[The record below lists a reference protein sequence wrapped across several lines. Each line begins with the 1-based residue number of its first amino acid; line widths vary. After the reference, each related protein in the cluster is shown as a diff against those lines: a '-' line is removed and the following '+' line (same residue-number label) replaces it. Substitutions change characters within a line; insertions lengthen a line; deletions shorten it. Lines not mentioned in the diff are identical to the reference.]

1 MSGNGSDDNRSEEAT
16 EQRIAKALEEGDT
29 PSSPEAASFATISA
43 AALATVLLA
52 GAAAAGLAARLS
64 GLVEAAGSERLLVP
78 ADATVLVT
86 RVLWQALADILPALA
101 LCAVIGVGVALMQG
115 HVRAAAGRVAP
126 KLQHVSPAAGL
137 KRIFGQ
143 RALLQLAKSL
153 LKCAI
158 VVVIALW
165 TVWRDKELYE
175 ALLWTPVALLPS
187 EIVRRV
193 GGVLV
198 VLAIIAGVLFVADLA
213 LSHFLWHRGL
223 RMTRDEVSRDRRES
237 EGEPLLK
244 ARRRAIGR
252 RRARQRMLAAVP
264 RATMVVVNPTHFAV
278 ALRYVHAESRA
289 PEVVAK
295 GQDLVALAIRRLAE
309 EHRIP
314 VIEDRGLARS
324 LYRKVEVE
332 QMIPPEFYRAIAA
345 IVAALDRKAGA
356 GRRAPR

>member
-1 MSGNGSDDNRSEEAT
+1 MSGNGSDDNRTEEAT
-16 EQRIAKALEEGDT
+16 EQRVAKALEEGDT
-29 PSSPEAASFATISA
+29 PATPEAASFATIAA
-43 AALATVLLA
+43 AALVAVLLA
-52 GAAAAGLAARLS
+52 GAVASSLGSRLA
-64 GLVEAAGSERLLVP
+64 GLVEAAGSERLSAP
-78 ADATVLVT
+78 ADAAALVT
-86 RVLWQALADILPALA
+86 RVLSAALADILPVLA
-101 LCAVIGVGVALMQG
+101 LCAAVGVGCALMQG
-115 HVRAAAGRVAP
+115 HARAAAGRLTP
-126 KLQHVSPAAGL
+126 KLQHVSPVAGM

-143 RALLQLAKSL
+143 RALLQLAKSI

-158 VVVIALW
+158 VMVIALW

-175 ALLWTPVALLPS
+175 ALLSMPVYLLPS
-187 EIVRRV
+187 EIARRV

-198 VLAIIAGVLFVADLA
+198 ILAVIAGVLFVADLA
-213 LSHFLWHRGL
+213 LAHFLWRRGL

-278 ALRYVHAESRA
+278 ALRYVHTESRA

-295 GQDLVALAIRRLAE
+295 GQDLVALAIRRVAE

-324 LYRKVEVE
+324 LYQKVELE
-332 QMIPPEFYRAIAA
+332 QLIPPEFYRAIAA
-345 IVAALDRKAGA
+345 IVAALDRKRGP
-356 GRRAPR
+356 GGSAPG